1 MDRRNF
7 LAIIPSLSAIPFI
20 GKDIVKKSD
29 RIEIYQPEEVN
40 DYTKQLS
47 NTDTY
52 LAVVRNGKVIGTA
65 YMTSI
70 DISNNQID
78 VSCRDN
84 GGARTMI
91 NGAISAQIQ
100 AELIGPVTTD
110 MLEGLHETFRYQR
123 PYIL

>member
-40 DYTKQLS
+40 DYAKQLS

-52 LAVVRNGKVIGTA
+52 LAVVINGKVIGTA
-65 YMTSI
+65 FMTSI
-70 DISNNQID
+70 DISHDQID

-91 NGAISAQIQ
+91 NGAISAHIQ